1 MADRAFIHRPFTGH
15 EIMKPTGVLLLKLD
29 GQNGFRNAGNYE
41 EATYEIESDPEDI
54 WSPQTPERTKIL
66 TIYNDVKVTVNFSL
80 SQAIPIVRTMIMQSD
95 NSLVL
100 EQAAV
105 VDKVIDIV
113 DFEAGT
119 IMPLGYRNVTKVTVA
134 AAGAGGAA
142 YVEDKNFQYDGA
154 TGHLEIIE
162 HPGKAD
168 KASVKVT
175 VSAGVVAGRKLWGIA
190 SKFDLIGAAM
200 FRSTNKWG
208 PKQLVEFNR
217 VQFSGDGA
225 RTLGSNASDPAT
237 YDVIGDV
244 LADPTQPTEYQYGRV
259 TDLP

>member
-1 MADRAFIHRPFTGH
+1 MADRAFIHQPFDKH
-15 EIMKPTGVLLLKLD
+15 IVMKPTGVLLLKLD

-41 EATYEIESDPEDI
+41 ECTYEIASDPEDI
-54 WSPQTPERTKIL
+54 WSCQTPERTKIGTL
-66 TIYNDVKVTVNFSL
+66 HNDVKVTLNFSL
-80 SQAIPIVRTMIMQSD
+80 NQAIDIVRSMVMQSD
-95 NSLVL
+95 NKLVL
-100 EQAAV
+100 TQEAV
-105 VDKVIDIV
+105 ADKVVDIV

-119 IMPLGYRNVTKVTVA
+119 IMPLGYRDLTKVTVA
-134 AAGAGGAA
+134 GTANGAAA
-142 YVEDKNFQYDGA
+142 YVEGKHFQYDA
-154 TGHLEIIE
+154 PTGNLEIME
-162 HPGKAD
+162 HPAKTE

-175 VSAGVVAGRKLWGIA
+175 VSAAAVAGRKLWGLA
-190 SKFDLIGAAM
+190 SKFDLTGASM
-200 FRSTNKWG
+200 FRSTNKYG
-208 PKQLVEFNR
+208 PKQLCEFNR